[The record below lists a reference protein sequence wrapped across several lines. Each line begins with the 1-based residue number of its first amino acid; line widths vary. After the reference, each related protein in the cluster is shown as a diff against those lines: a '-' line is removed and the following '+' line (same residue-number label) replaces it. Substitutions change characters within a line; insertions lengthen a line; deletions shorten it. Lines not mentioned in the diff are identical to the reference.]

1 MIVIARACGS
11 RNANGILAGLGNI
24 AILEHLGS
32 IHIDCADYSHGIN
45 AKQMPFPVLSVAF
58 GIGCHQMFA
67 CLGLYDCN
75 MVIVRILPVSPISV
89 NLHAVVAASIEVQS
103 FTVFTHAVTSS
114 VKRHTNAISAA
125 EIIVVLGVSRV
136 KVQGEEEAVVAARL
150 TKPQRAAPPLLLG
163 EDIPLVFL
171 VVIGVPQMV
180 RALSVWD

>member
-1 MIVIARACGS
+1 
-11 RNANGILAGLGNI
+11 
-24 AILEHLGS
+24 
-32 IHIDCADYSHGIN
+32 
-45 AKQMPFPVLSVAF
+45 
-58 GIGCHQMFA
+58 
-67 CLGLYDCN
+67 